1 MTEKT
6 TPRVRLVKAVV
17 QLYFNYDD
25 GENLR
30 EIQGVRPIL
39 IEAKD
44 WPGAVEERSA
54 ELVREVEQQ
63 VIDLLNEDQATTGQP
78 PQGRS

>member
-1 MTEKT
+1 MTDNT

-44 WPGAVEERSA
+44 WPHTVEERSA
-54 ELVREVEQQ
+54 ELVREIEQQ
-63 VIDLLNEDQATTGQP
+63 LVDLLEEERGGSGEPGED
-78 PQGRS
+78 RS